1 MIRMENN
8 GINRRMALLAPL
20 LAAAFGTAG
29 TSVRAQQ
36 ASSRTLVA
44 YVTRSGN
51 TQVIAGALSRQFNAQ
66 LFEIRTA
73 EPYPEEYEAHV
84 GEARAERDARAT
96 PQLAENLADLA
107 SYDTIFLG
115 SPVWGGAM
123 PAPLRSFLATHDL
136 DGKTFAPFITHGG
149 FGTGSLPE
157 TLSELAPA
165 ARILLP
171 FVLECDQERR
181 TLDRLSDWL
190 DDAEPQ
196 LRL

>member
-1 MIRMENN
+1 MHRWSRQPWARAY
-8 GINRRMALLAPL
+8 RRHE
-20 LAAAFGTAG
+20 
-29 TSVRAQQ
+29 
-36 ASSRTLVA
+36 ASGSTLVA

-51 TQVIAGALSRQFNAQ
+51 TQVIAGALSRRFDAR

-73 EPYPEEYEAHV
+73 EPYPEDYEAHLAQ
-84 GEARAERDARAT
+84 ARTERDARAT
-96 PQLAENLADLA
+96 PRLAEHLDDLA
-107 SYDTIFLG
+107 RYDTVFLG
-115 SPVWGGAM
+115 SPVWGDAM

-136 DGKTFAPFITHGG
+136 GGKTIAPFITHGG
-149 FGTGSLPE
+149 FGIGSLPG
-157 TLSELAPA
+157 TLAELAPE
-165 ARILLP
+165 ARILAP